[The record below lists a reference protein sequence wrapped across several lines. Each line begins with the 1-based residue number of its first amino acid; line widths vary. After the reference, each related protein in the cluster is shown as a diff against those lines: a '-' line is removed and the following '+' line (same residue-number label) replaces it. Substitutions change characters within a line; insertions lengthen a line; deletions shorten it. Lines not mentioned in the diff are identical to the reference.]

1 MKAKIWRAFQILTGI
16 TALVIFGWGSYTL
29 VHYLRTSP
37 RLEVKKVLV
46 MGQKRVTETEVL
58 AQAELSAGVNVFA
71 VDLTGIREHVEKLQW
86 VHHAFVLRVLPD
98 TVTIKI
104 VEREP
109 VGLARVRGEIRQFDA
124 DATLL
129 EFNSEGGLNFPVLD
143 GLRTND
149 REGNI
154 QKVALYRRILE
165 ELQGQRD
172 LSEVRINEDS
182 EVSVVPQTEPTI
194 VNLGTD
200 DFRAK
205 WGRYMQLRTQIHE
218 LYPTAAQV
226 DFRFKN
232 QVILKLQSDQPAEE
246 SVVWDEKKKSL

>member
-1 MKAKIWRAFQILTGI
+1 MKAKIWRALQVLTVLTVLG
-16 TALVIFGWGSYTL
+16 VFGWGTDTL

-46 MGQKRVTETEVL
+46 MGQKRVRETDVI
-58 AQAELSAGVNVFA
+58 AQAELTAGVNAFA
-71 VDLTGIREHVEKLQW
+71 VDLTDIRERVERLQW

-124 DATLL
+124 DGTLL

-149 REGNI
+149 RAGNI
-154 QKVALYRRILE
+154 LKVALYRRILD
-165 ELQGQRD
+165 ELQGQRE
-172 LSEVRINEDS
+172 LSEVRINEES
-182 EVSVVPQTEPTI
+182 EVSVVPQTEATI

-200 DFRAK
+200 DFRVK
-205 WGRYMQLRTQIHE
+205 WARYIQLRTQIQE

-232 QVILKLQSDQPAEE
+232 QVILKLQSDRQAEE